1 MATGEIRFR
10 ALPAPVRTAR
20 LVAAA
25 AARRAGVD
33 EQLLDEIRLAVGEA
47 CSRGVGG
54 HRGGGGEAGGPG
66 VDEQL
71 LDEIR
76 LAVGEACSRAVGLH
90 RRGGLNVPVTVTMGG
105 EGERFVVAVR
115 DNLGDPS
122 GLAAPEADGWDDVML
137 GLSVVPGLVEDPGG
151 AQLSGV

>member
-1 MATGEIRFR
+1 MATVEIRFS
-10 ALPAPVRTAR
+10 ALPAHVRTAR

-25 AARRAGVD
+25 AARRA
-33 EQLLDEIRLAVGEA
+33 
-47 CSRGVGG
+47 
-54 HRGGGGEAGGPG
+54 G

-137 GLSVVPGLVEDPGG
+137 GLAVLRGLVEDLEVHQRADG
-151 AQLSGV
+151 AEVRMGWPAPNHA

>member
-1 MATGEIRFR
+1 MATVEIRFS
-10 ALPAPVRTAR
+10 ALPAHVRTAR

-25 AARRAGVD
+25 AARRA
-33 EQLLDEIRLAVGEA
+33 
-47 CSRGVGG
+47 
-54 HRGGGGEAGGPG
+54 G

-122 GLAAPEADGWDDVML
+122 GLAAPEPDGWDDVML
-137 GLSVVPGLVEDPGG
+137 GLAVLRGLVEDLEVHQLADG
-151 AQLSGV
+151 AEVRMGWPATNHA